1 MSQYQ
6 SVRFVDVRLEGDFWR
21 ERLDTVLARTIPSQH
36 DKLGE
41 YGILDSLTLPN
52 PPPPLRF
59 PRHPNGFT
67 VQVFWDSDVG
77 KWIEAASY
85 ALSHRRDARIEE
97 KIEAIIDDFEKAQAP
112 DGYLNCWYLG
122 REPEKRWS
130 NLRDN
135 HELYNAGHMLEGAIA
150 YYETTGRR
158 RWLDIME
165 RYVEHVRQTFGTEP
179 GKKRGYCGHQE
190 IEIAL
195 IKLYR
200 LTGERKHLDLAA
212 YFINER
218 GRQPPHYFD
227 VEREEREK
235 KGWETQRY
243 VQGNYEYSQSHKP
256 VREQD
261 KVVGHAVRA
270 MYMYTAMADLAVELN
285 DAGLKRACET
295 LWNDVMVTKMY
306 VTGGLG
312 PSAHNEGFTYD
323 YDLPNQTAYA
333 ETCASVALIFWAQ
346 RMLHL
351 DLDGKYADILELA
364 LFNGALSGL
373 SRDGEH
379 YFYANPL
386 ESDGTPNRW
395 AWHTCPCCTMNVSRL
410 VASVGG
416 YFVSRA
422 DDGIAFHLYGGIS
435 TNIETAGTKVAL
447 RETSNYPWSGD
458 IKIEIE
464 PETPAAFDLKLRIPG
479 WCHGAKV
486 SVNGETVPVDGKA
499 VNGYLTINRI
509 WRKGDVVTLDLPMPP
524 VRLYAHP
531 GVIMDAGRVAL
542 KRGPLVYCIE
552 EADNL
557 GGRVQRFKLPRDAEL
572 KATTRADLFDGI
584 VTLSAGAIAIDEG
597 DWSTLYRTK
606 PSKEAPATLTALP
619 YYLWA
624 NRGQG
629 SMVVWVPET

>member
-1 MSQYQ
+1 MSQYHP
-6 SVRFVDVRLEGDFWR
+6 VRFVNVRLEGDFWR
-21 ERLDTVLARTIPSQH
+21 ERLDTVLTRTIPSQH
-36 DKLGE
+36 EKLGE
-41 YGILDSLTLPN
+41 YGLLESLKLPQ

-67 VQVFWDSDVG
+67 VQVFWDSDIG

-85 ALSHRRDARIEE
+85 ALSHRRDPEIEA
-97 KIEAIIDDFEKAQAP
+97 KIEAIVDDFEKAQAP

-122 REPEKRWS
+122 REPERRWS

-150 YYETTGRR
+150 YFETTGRR

-165 RYVEHVRQTFGTEP
+165 RYVEHIRQTFGTGP
-179 GKKRGYCGHQE
+179 GQKRGYCGHQE

-195 IKLYR
+195 IKLYH

-243 VQGNYEYSQSHKP
+243 TQGNYEYSQSHKP

-270 MYMYTAMADLAVELN
+270 MYMYTAMADLAAELG
-285 DAGLKRACET
+285 DADLKRACET
-295 LWNDVMVTKMY
+295 LWNDVMDTKMY
-306 VTGGLG
+306 VTAGLG

-386 ESDGTPNRW
+386 ESDGRPSRW
-395 AWHTCPCCTMNVSRL
+395 EWHTCPCCTMNVSRL

-416 YFVSRA
+416 YFVSTA
-422 DDGIAFHLYGGIS
+422 PDGIAVHLYGGIS
-435 TNIETAGTKVAL
+435 TSVETAGTKVGL

-458 IKIEIE
+458 IRIEVD

-479 WCHGAKV
+479 WCKGATLK
-486 SVNGETVPVDGKA
+486 VNGEAVPVEP
-499 VNGYLTINRI
+499 VNGYVTLHRT
-509 WRKGDVVTLDLPMPP
+509 WQKGDVVTLDLPMPP
-524 VRLYAHP
+524 VRLYANP

-542 KRGPLVYCIE
+542 KRGPLVYCVE
-552 EADNL
+552 EADNP
-557 GGRVQRFKLPRDAEL
+557 GGRVQRFRLPRESEL
-572 KATTRADLFDGI
+572 METTRAELFDGV
-584 VTLSAGAIAIDEG
+584 VTLKADAVAIEEAEFRE
-597 DWSTLYRTK
+597 LYRTE
-606 PSKEAPATLTALP
+606 PPREGQATLTALP

-629 SMVVWVPET
+629 SMVVWIPEA

>member
-1 MSQYQ
+1 MSQYHP
-6 SVRFVDVRLEGDFWR
+6 VRFVNVRLEGDFWK

-36 DKLGE
+36 KKLGE
-41 YGILDSLTLPN
+41 YGLLDSLKLPN

-59 PRHPNGFT
+59 PRHANGFT
-67 VQVFWDSDVG
+67 VQVFWDSDIG
-77 KWIEAASY
+77 KWIEAAAY
-85 ALSHRRDARIEE
+85 ALSHRRDADIEA
-97 KIEAIIDDFEKAQAP
+97 KIEAIVDDFEKAQAP

-150 YYETTGRR
+150 YFETTGRR
-158 RWLDIME
+158 RWLDVME
-165 RYVEHVRQTFGTEP
+165 RYVEHIRQNFGTGP
-179 GKKRGYCGHQE
+179 GQKRGYCGHQE

-195 IKLYR
+195 IKLYH
-200 LTGERKHLDLAA
+200 LTGEKKHLDLAA

-218 GRQPPHYFD
+218 GNQPPHYFD

-235 KGWETQRY
+235 KGWEYQRY
-243 VQGNYEYSQSHKP
+243 VQGTYEYSQSHKP

-285 DAGLKRACET
+285 DAGLKAACET
-295 LWNDVMVTKMY
+295 LWKDVMETKMY
-306 VTGGLG
+306 VTAGLG
-312 PSAHNEGFTYD
+312 PSAQNEGFTYD

-351 DLDGKYADILELA
+351 DLDGKYADVLELA
-364 LFNGALSGL
+364 LFNGALAGL

-379 YFYANPL
+379 YFYMNPL
-386 ESDGTPNRW
+386 ESNGMPTRW
-395 AWHTCPCCTMNVSRL
+395 DWHTCPCCTMNVSRL

-416 YFVSRA
+416 YFVSTA
-422 DDGIAFHLYGGIS
+422 PDGVAFHLYGGIS
-435 TNIETAGTKVAL
+435 TTLDVGGTAVDV
-447 RETSNYPWSGD
+447 REVSNYPWSGD
-458 IKIEIE
+458 ITIELD
-464 PETPAAFDLKLRIPG
+464 PETDKAFDLKLRIPG
-479 WCHGAKV
+479 WCHGATAK
-486 SVNGETVPVDGKA
+486 VNGEAVTLSP
-499 VNGYLTINRI
+499 VNGYATIHRT
-509 WRKGDVVTLDLPMPP
+509 WKKGDKVTLELPMPA
-524 VRLYAHP
+524 VRLFANP
-531 GVIMDAGRVAL
+531 AVIMDVGRVAL

-552 EADNL
+552 EADNP
-557 GGRVQRFKLPRDAEL
+557 GGRVQRLKLPRTSQIEV
-572 KATTRADLFDGI
+572 KETPLFDGI
-584 VTLSAGAIAIDEG
+584 VTLSATATAIDEA
-597 DWSTLYRTK
+597 DWTTLYRTAPAAEK
-606 PSKEAPATLTALP
+606 PATLTALP

-629 SMVVWVPET
+629 SMVVWIPEG

>member
-1 MSQYQ
+1 MSQYHP
-6 SVRFVDVRLEGDFWR
+6 VRFVNVRLEGDFWK

-36 DKLGE
+36 GKLAE
-41 YGILDSLTLPN
+41 YGLLDSLKLPS

-59 PRHPNGFT
+59 PRHANGFT
-67 VQVFWDSDVG
+67 VQVFWDSDIG
-77 KWIEAASY
+77 KWIEAAAY
-85 ALSHRRDARIEE
+85 ALSHRRDADIEAR
-97 KIEAIIDDFEKAQAP
+97 IEAIVDDFERAQAP

-150 YYETTGRR
+150 YFETTGRR

-165 RYVEHVRQTFGTEP
+165 RYVEHIRRTFGTGP
-179 GKKRGYCGHQE
+179 GQKRGYCGHQE

-218 GRQPPHYFD
+218 GTPDPHYFD

-235 KGWETQRY
+235 KGWEYQRY
-243 VQGNYEYSQSHKP
+243 VQGTYEYSQSHKP
-256 VREQD
+256 VRQQD

-270 MYMYTAMADLAVELN
+270 MYMYTAMADLAVELD
-285 DAGLKRACET
+285 DAALRRACET
-295 LWNDVMVTKMY
+295 LWRDVMDTKMY
-306 VTGGLG
+306 ITAGLG
-312 PSAHNEGFTYD
+312 PSAHNEGFTFD

-351 DLDGKYADILELA
+351 DLDGLYADVLERA
-364 LFNGALSGL
+364 LYNGALSGL

-379 YFYANPL
+379 YFYMNPL
-386 ESDGTPNRW
+386 ESNGTPTRW
-395 AWHTCPCCTMNVSRL
+395 DWHTCPCCTMNVSRL

-416 YFVSRA
+416 YFVSTA
-422 DDGIAFHLYGGIS
+422 PDGIAVHLYGGIS
-435 TNIETAGTKVAL
+435 TSLEVAGTRVGL
-447 RETSNYPWSGD
+447 REVSNYPWSG
-458 IKIEIE
+458 EIAIVLE
-464 PETPAAFDLKLRIPG
+464 PEAETAFDLKLRIPG
-479 WCHGAKV
+479 WCRGATAT
-486 SVNGETVPVDGKA
+486 VNGEA
-499 VNGYLTINRI
+499 VRLAPLNGYATLHRT
-509 WRKGDVVTLDLPMPP
+509 WKKGDTVRLDLPMP
-524 VRLYAHP
+524 VERIYANPH
-531 GVIMDAGRVAL
+531 VVMDIGRVAL
-542 KRGPLVYCIE
+542 TRGPLVYCLE
-552 EADNL
+552 EADNP
-557 GGRVQRFKLPRDAEL
+557 GGTVQRFKLPRGSEVAVRQSE
-572 KATTRADLFDGI
+572 LFDGI
-584 VTLSAGAIAIDEG
+584 VQLTAPASAVDEAEFAP
-597 DWSTLYRTK
+597 LYRTAPPREK
-606 PSKEAPATLTALP
+606 PASLTALP

-629 SMVVWVPET
+629 SMVVWIPEG

>member
-1 MSQYQ
+1 MSQYHP
-6 SVRFVDVRLEGDFWR
+6 VRFVNIRLEGDFWR
-21 ERLDTVLARTIPSQH
+21 ERLNTVLARTIPSQH
-36 DKLGE
+36 KKLGE
-41 YGILDSLTLPN
+41 YGLLDSLKLPS

-59 PRHPNGFT
+59 PRHANGFT

-77 KWIEAASY
+77 KWIEAAAY
-85 ALSHRRDARIEE
+85 ALSHRRDADIEA
-97 KIEAIIDDFEKAQAP
+97 KIEAIVDDFEKAQAP

-150 YYETTGRR
+150 YFETTGRR

-165 RYVEHVRQTFGTEP
+165 RYVEHIRQTFGTGP
-179 GKKRGYCGHQE
+179 GQKHGYCGHQE

-195 IKLYR
+195 IKLYH
-200 LTGERKHLDLAA
+200 LTGEKKHLDLAA

-218 GRQPPHYFD
+218 GKQPPHYFD

-235 KGWETQRY
+235 KGWDTQRY
-243 VQGNYEYSQSHKP
+243 MFPNYEYSQSHQP
-256 VREQD
+256 VRAQT

-270 MYMYTAMADLAVELN
+270 MYMYTAMADLAAELQ
-285 DAGLKRACET
+285 DADLKHACQT
-295 LWNDVMVTKMY
+295 LWDDVMVTKMY
-306 VTGGLG
+306 VTAGLG
-312 PSAHNEGFTYD
+312 PSAHNEGFTHD

-351 DLDGKYADILELA
+351 DLDGKYADVLELA

-386 ESDGTPNRW
+386 ESDGTPTRW
-395 AWHTCPCCTMNVSRL
+395 DWHTCPCCTMNVSRL

-416 YFVSRA
+416 YFVSTA
-422 DDGIAFHLYGGIS
+422 PDGIAVHLYGGIA
-435 TNIETAGTKVAL
+435 TTVETAGTSVEL
-447 RETSNYPWSGD
+447 REQSNYPWSGD
-458 IKIEIE
+458 ITISVE
-464 PETPAAFDLKLRIPG
+464 PKTPAAFDLKLRIPG
-479 WCHGAKV
+479 WCKGAKV
-486 SVNGETVPVDGKA
+486 AVNGEPIAVDPVAGYVTVHR
-499 VNGYLTINRI
+499 T
-509 WRKGDVVTLDLPMPP
+509 WSQGDQVTLDLPMPAE
-524 VRLYAHP
+524 RLFAHP

-542 KRGPLVYCIE
+542 KRGPLVYCVE
-552 EADNL
+552 EADNP
-557 GGRVQRFKLPRDAEL
+557 GGRVQRLKLPRDAQL
-572 KATTRADLFDGI
+572 RPTQRADLFDGI
-584 VTLSAGAIAIDEG
+584 VTLTAEASAIDETE
-597 DWSTLYRTK
+597 WKTLYRTA
-606 PSKEAPATLTALP
+606 PPREQPATLTALP

-629 SMVVWVPET
+629 SMVVWIPES